1 MTRVVGPCAPACS
14 WLAAPGLRALG
25 NRASAAWR
33 ARPGRLHHHEP
44 GRQERELREVPV
56 TDQAIRAATPPSQ
69 PAPSAI
75 AAELEATH
83 EQ

>member
-14 WLAAPGLRALG
+14 WLAAPGLSGLG

-33 ARPGRLHHHEP
+33 ARPGRLRHHEP

-56 TDQAIRAATPPSQ
+56 TDQAIRRARPGAG
-69 PAPSAI
+69 
-75 AAELEATH
+75 E
-83 EQ
+83 